1 MTEPTTTAPDGG
13 WGYVIVFCSFMIHV
27 VIDGIT
33 YSMGSVYLEKML
45 ESANLDAKHSVISA
59 IFSILPAI
67 YMLSGKY
74 SPIATILTT
83 RYGCRLVTITGA
95 CVGSLG
101 FFMCYW
107 YEHIY
112 WYWLGIGLIGAIV
125 SVTNYFDRKR
135 SLAMGFAVS
144 GAGCGT
150 MIFPKLMPWFL
161 KHLNGYRKGLL
172 VESAIIF
179 SCILFGLLM
188 KPLPWEPSELRKKSK
203 SKNMDGYVEEEET
216 ALQVLNNGLVSEKAG
231 NKDTKNKLIDLSL
244 LSNIPFVLFLISN
257 FLTNFGFN
265 VPYAFTED
273 LAMHDGIKK
282 SHAEYITMTIGI
294 GSIAGRIIIGFLGDR
309 NNVNRLTLYN
319 FTLIIVGVATVLEA
333 LVSKSNLVLHLIYG
347 ATFGFFTGG
356 YISLIPTVL
365 VDLAGLDKM
374 SNAFGFVLLVQGIAI
389 AIGLPFVGF
398 LREKI
403 GTYLVPYIIIGLVIA
418 LSGIMLFI
426 IPFLKKPSKS
436 LSITK
441 TEIVVTPTG
450 NSDIDYC
457 KSIPV

>member
-188 KPLPWEPSELRKKSK
+188 KPLPWEPSEK
-203 SKNMDGYVEEEET
+203 
-216 ALQVLNNGLVSEKAG
+216 KAG

-319 FTLIIVGVATVLEA
+319 FTLIIVGVATVLEP